1 MSNDMKMELQNKNLE
16 AFLVKAERDPA
27 IMELMRNLIRICQ
40 EASELGIPLDEVA
53 AVGTVGWTIGQDP
66 QLQAMIEYMFE
77 MSKMKQMSEH

>member
-1 MSNDMKMELQNKNLE
+1 MKMELQNKNLE